1 MPSAHDPGD
10 HYRVAAPSLLCQAHD
25 VRDSLSLWVFFFR
38 VSEFWVWRVQG
49 LMFWAEFLGFGSR
62 VYVSVPSDLLVENF
76 DFEFCT
82 RGTRGAQYPLN
93 EESSLILKRAAS

>member
-1 MPSAHDPGD
+1 
-10 HYRVAAPSLLCQAHD
+10 
-25 VRDSLSLWVFFFR
+25 
-38 VSEFWVWRVQG
+38 
-49 LMFWAEFLGFGSR
+49 MFWAEFLGFGSR